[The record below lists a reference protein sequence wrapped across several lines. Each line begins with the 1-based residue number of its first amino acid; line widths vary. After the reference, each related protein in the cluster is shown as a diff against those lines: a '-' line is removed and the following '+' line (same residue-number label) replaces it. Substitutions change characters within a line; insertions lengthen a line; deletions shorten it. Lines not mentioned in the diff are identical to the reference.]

1 MVVKLREYEYYC
13 VMKRYANPR
22 GTVLFTLIAVILML
36 IIHLMMNVW
45 AVKKDGAQVAE
56 PARFKTSLHYP
67 DPSLES
73 GAALELGADEF
84 EDIVAAYAASKIYGP
99 SAPDIPVDEGF
110 VEEIYTDAPQPKI
123 EKAQPDYQP
132 LVVTGRPK
140 IAIIIDD
147 MGVNRENSF
156 KVIDLD
162 APLTLA
168 FLPYA
173 PDLPG
178 ITGQAQ
184 AKGHEL
190 MIHMPMQAMSDPV
203 SLGPIAIRADM
214 DEVTVKENMRAA
226 FESFEGY
233 VGLNNHMGSKVT
245 QNLALMDWVMESV
258 SERGLYFIDSK
269 TIGASV
275 AADVSRQNGLPT
287 AVRDV
292 FLDHEETPEF
302 VGGALRKT
310 EEIAAKKGY
319 AIAIGHPKDVT
330 IEGLRAWL
338 PDVQARG
345 FEIVHAGRL
354 VERPKGQERVAV
366 STDAQDKVA
375 LRLLS
380 KVEPAAGED
389 VFKKKSVIEKPDQK
403 AVVKE
408 AAVEIAPE
416 EEGVKKQA
424 VLDDDPNS
432 AQAREAI
439 LKKML
444 GQAP

>member
-1 MVVKLREYEYYC
+1 
-13 VMKRYANPR
+13 MKRYANPR

-36 IIHLMMNVW
+36 IVHLMMNVW
-45 AVKKDGAQVAE
+45 PVKKDGAQVAE
-56 PARFKTSLHYP
+56 PASFKTSLHYSDFGP
-67 DPSLES
+67 QS
-73 GAALELGADEF
+73 GVETELGADEF
-84 EDIVAAYAASKIYGP
+84 EGIVAAYGVPAETYGP
-99 SAPDIPVDEGF
+99 PALDVMAEEF

-123 EKAQPDYQP
+123 EKNAPNYEP
-132 LVVTGRPK
+132 LVVTGKPK

-147 MGVNRENSF
+147 MGVNRKNSF
-156 KVIDLD
+156 EAIDLD

-173 PDLPG
+173 SELSG
-178 ITGQAQ
+178 ITAQAQ
-184 AKGHEL
+184 VKGHEL
-190 MIHMPMQAMSDPV
+190 MIHMPMQAISNPV
-203 SLGPIAIRADM
+203 SLGPIAIKTDM
-214 DEVTVKENMRAA
+214 DELVVKENMKAA
-226 FESFEGY
+226 FESFDGY

-245 QNLALMDWVMESV
+245 QNPELMDWVMESV
-258 SERGLYFIDSK
+258 RERGLYFIDSK

-302 VGGALRKT
+302 VRGALRKT

-330 IEGLRAWL
+330 IEGLRAWI

-354 VERPKGQERVAV
+354 VERPKGQEQVAI
-366 STDAQDKVA
+366 SADAQDKVA
-375 LRLLS
+375 LWALS
-380 KVEPAAGED
+380 NTEPAAGED
-389 VFKKKSVIEKPDQK
+389 VFKKKNVIEKPAQK
-403 AVVKE
+403 MVVKRG
-408 AAVEIAPE
+408 AVEIEHE
-416 EEGVKKQA
+416 EEVVKNQA
-424 VLDDDPNS
+424 VPDDDPNS

-444 GQAP
+444 GQTP